1 MTAPRLRRTDH
12 DAILAAYLR
21 GDAIPLIIERFGC
34 GHNLPL
40 RIAKARGV
48 AHMRTPGPHASYSMR
63 PRIPTTNVHTAGN
76 RAAVSEARRSAALIT
91 LPTVRFMGA
100 EQ

>member
-34 GHNLPL
+34 GQP
-40 RIAKARGV
+40 V
-48 AHMRTPGPHASYSMR
+48 RT
-63 PRIPTTNVHTAGN
+63 TAGASSRN
-76 RAAVSEARRSAALIT
+76 APPPPFRFPSCAIPRKQRRRVAPLTSRS
-91 LPTVRFMGA
+91 PKRPGGA
-100 EQ
+100 NLSTT